1 MSTVAQPIPSI
12 NARAVDARVA
22 RTLNLMC
29 QRALAKHPEE
39 AARIQRGYAIAV
51 EGGVHLSGVGL
62 ATVQSQRQ
70 PETCYT
76 VHSRCTCWDVTR
88 APDGR
93 CKHRWAKALMVQAL
107 TYMAQQS
114 EAPDEVLPRPYDF
127 PQWTKYEATY
137 QGPESGG
144 EPVNGI
150 AELLEA
156 DLFVFWPEGAR
167 TCWHCAYH
175 EVALGPGIEEG

>member
-1 MSTVAQPIPSI
+1 MSTVAQPILSG
-12 NARAVDARVA
+12 NAPAGNAPVA
-22 RTLNLMC
+22 HVLDLMC

-51 EGGVHLSGVGL
+51 EGGVYLSGVDL

-70 PETCYT
+70 PETWYT
-76 VHSRCTCWDVTR
+76 VHSHCTCWDATR

-93 CKHRWAKALMVQAL
+93 CKHRWATALLGQAL
-107 TYMAQQS
+107 TYMVQQS
-114 EAPDEVLPRPYDF
+114 EAPADLLPQPYDF
-127 PQWTKYEATY
+127 PPWTKYEATY

-150 AELLEA
+150 AELLEPG
-156 DLFVFWPEGAR
+156 LFVFWPEGAR

-175 EVALGPGIEEG
+175 EVALGPGIEET

>member
-1 MSTVAQPIPSI
+1 MSTVVQPLPAFNAQAIE
-12 NARAVDARVA
+12 ACVA
-22 RTLNLMC
+22 HALHLMC

-76 VHSRCTCWDVTR
+76 VHSQCTCWDATW

-114 EAPDEVLPRPYDF
+114 EAPDDVLPRPYDF